1 MAIYT
6 TFQPHIKAEP
16 YKNRTGLFDEP
27 VLPKIVL
34 RKEQK
39 EAVNLAFK
47 RFKKKGFQKFLW
59 NAKMRF
65 GKTICALQLARELG
79 EQSHVEQRVHRTLI
93 VTHRPVVNDSWHTD
107 FDKIFGDLKENYR
120 YGTKFDDMEEG
131 TTFYQLE
138 DFVRESPNHHYI
150 FFVSMQ
156 YLRLSTLFSEGNNG
170 NADTANEQLKQ
181 DILNLDW
188 DMVVVDEAHEGTR
201 TSLGQQVID
210 RLTKERTKMLHLSG
224 TPFNLY
230 EDFEDDQIYTWDYI
244 MEQEAKANWNPKDGP
259 NPYAELP
266 KMNICTYDLGKL
278 AKGEDYNEGDVFKF
292 SEFFRTWTG
301 NPRADRAAMPEGAKG
316 KFVHE
321 ADVQGFL
328 DLLCKED
335 VHSNYPFS
343 TEEYQEAFN
352 HTLWILPG
360 VKEAR
365 AMKELLEQHEV
376 FSNFTIVNV
385 AGENADDEA
394 ADNAL
399 DRVRNAIGERP
410 DETATITL
418 SCGRLTTGVTVRPWT
433 AVFYLKG
440 SEQTSAATYM
450 QTIFRVQSPDT
461 KSRQGMMKSECY
473 VFDFAPDRSLKMIA
487 ETAKYASLSKDKKK
501 RQMAH
506 ATVKEEDIEQM
517 KKFMHYCNVISL
529 DGGRMQHYDA
539 ERLFEQLNQVYTDR
553 IVRNGFN
560 DNALYDTVALVDNM
574 SDEDVEALEAMG
586 LEIAKTTNMDKPKHA
601 ATLAKNG
608 LTGNERAKGER
619 AEKKKKSGESLT
631 PEEQEALDK
640 LKAEREARRKE
651 RDNRITILRGISLRI
666 PLLIYGANVDDED
679 EGITLNNF
687 TRRVDDKSW
696 TEFMPK
702 GVTKEMFNR
711 FKKCYNMTRFN
722 SAGKRIRQLAREA
735 DQMHTND
742 RIGRIAEIFSYFH
755 NPDKETVLTPWRVV
769 NMHLSD
775 CIGGWCFFNER
786 FDGPCERMVE
796 NINGKLFDFLP
807 TNEPRRVD
815 QGTVTA
821 DVFHSESRILEINSK
836 TGLYPLYVAY
846 SLFRERLKDY
856 CKEQLIDIDTVS
868 VTEEQVVWDDI
879 LQDNIFVIC
888 NTPMAAR
895 ITERTLRGFRR
906 VERMNIKETNLIER
920 ALDDR
925 EQLISDIQR
934 AGFWKRTTKKDMIK
948 FNAVVGNP
956 PYQIMDGGAGVSAK
970 PVYNTFVKLAKD
982 ISPNVIS
989 MIMPAKWYT
998 DGKGLEAFRSEML
1011 KDKRIFKL
1019 VDFTDSRECFENV
1032 DIAGGICY
1040 FLWNKDY
1047 NGQCK
1052 FVSKH
1057 QGQTKAFDRNLSE
1070 SDNFIRHIEAIS
1082 IIEKVKAISKYGFY
1096 NDKVSTRKPFGLSTN
1111 DSPLDSGDITLVY
1124 NGGKGYYKSSLITKG
1139 NDIIPKWKVIISRL
1153 TAEHAGQADK
1163 EGRKRV
1169 LSSLNHL
1176 RPNEICTE
1184 TYLVVD
1190 SMDTEEEMNFL
1201 TSYLKTRFVRFLI
1214 AQLASTQQMTKE
1226 KFAFVPIQDFTSSS
1240 DIDWTQPVADIDQ
1253 QLYKKYGLTQ
1263 EETTF
1268 IERMIKPME

>member
-1 MAIYT
+1 
-6 TFQPHIKAEP
+6 
-16 YKNRTGLFDEP
+16 
-27 VLPKIVL
+27 
-34 RKEQK
+34 
-39 EAVNLAFK
+39 
-47 RFKKKGFQKFLW
+47 
-59 NAKMRF
+59 
-65 GKTICALQLARELG
+65 
-79 EQSHVEQRVHRTLI
+79 
-93 VTHRPVVNDSWHTD
+93 
-107 FDKIFGDLKENYR
+107 
-120 YGTKFDDMEEG
+120 
-131 TTFYQLE
+131 
-138 DFVRESPNHHYI
+138 
-150 FFVSMQ
+150 
-156 YLRLSTLFSEGNNG
+156 
-170 NADTANEQLKQ
+170 
-181 DILNLDW
+181 
-188 DMVVVDEAHEGTR
+188 
-201 TSLGQQVID
+201 
-210 RLTKERTKMLHLSG
+210 
-224 TPFNLY
+224 
-230 EDFEDDQIYTWDYI
+230 
-244 MEQEAKANWNPKDGP
+244 
-259 NPYAELP
+259 
-266 KMNICTYDLGKL
+266 
-278 AKGEDYNEGDVFKF
+278 
-292 SEFFRTWTG
+292 
-301 NPRADRAAMPEGAKG
+301 
-316 KFVHE
+316 
-321 ADVQGFL
+321 
-328 DLLCKED
+328 
-335 VHSNYPFS
+335 
-343 TEEYQEAFN
+343 
-352 HTLWILPG
+352 
-360 VKEAR
+360 
-365 AMKELLEQHEV
+365 MKELLEQHEV

-619 AEKKKKSGESLT
+619 AEKKKKSGEPLT

-696 TEFMPK
+696 AEFMPK

-807 TNEPRRVD
+807 TNEPRRID

-895 ITERTLRGFRR
+895 ITERTLRGFRK

-1096 NDKVSTRKPFGLSTN
+1096 NDKVSTRKPFGLNTN

-1201 TSYLKTRFVRFLI
+1201 TSYLKTRFVRFSNCPI
-1214 AQLASTQQMTKE
+1214 SVNSTNDKRKVCICPHTRLHV
-1226 KFAFVPIQDFTSSS
+1226 FLRHRLDSTCCRHRPAT
-1240 DIDWTQPVADIDQ
+1240 
-1253 QLYKKYGLTQ
+1253 LQ
-1263 EETTF
+1263 EVWPYPRGNHFYRTYD
-1268 IERMIKPME
+1268 